1 MAEKILYFLGA
12 GASCEVVPLVKE
24 FEKGLSLFVEQLERS
39 GPKDDLYGAPKK
51 ANNPIWDSYR
61 YDLTNATRWLIQG
74 SSNHASID
82 TFAKKLFLKMDYNNL
97 KKLKAVLSV
106 FLIITQGQLPVDKR
120 YDSFFASIL
129 KRVANK
135 IKIPESISF
144 LTWNY
149 DNQLEKSFFDF
160 CENDDDVMNE
170 LTLNKKNR
178 LYRINGYCGTTQ
190 VGHIGDE
197 FRAVWRLQGDE
208 LWEIGIKLYHEYMT
222 DDVSDPDIRFA
233 WEEYTN
239 RALINSL
246 TSLEDITI
254 LVIIGYSFP
263 YFNRE
268 IDKIILNKLSNL
280 KKIYLQYPEG
290 EHNAIIDRMITLNSK
305 LPENKVN
312 ITEQKLFHIP
322 TEFEG

>member
-39 GPKDDLYGAPKK
+39 GPKDDLYSEPIK
-51 ANNPIWDSYR
+51 ANNPVWDSYR
-61 YDLTNATRWLIQG
+61 YDLANATRWLIQG

-82 TFAKKLFLKMDYNNL
+82 TFAKKLFLKMDYENL

-106 FLIITQGQLPVDKR
+106 FLIIIQGQLPVDKR

-129 KRVANK
+129 KRVGNK
-135 IKIPESISF
+135 IKIPESIFF
-144 LTWNY
+144 LSWNY

-170 LTLNKKNR
+170 LTLSLKNR

-190 VGHIGDE
+190 AGHIGDE
-197 FRAVWRLQGDE
+197 FRAVWRLQGDK
-208 LWEIGIKLYHEYMT
+208 LWEIGIKLFQEYMT
-222 DDVSDPDIRFA
+222 DDLSDPDIRFA
-233 WEEYTN
+233 WEDYT
-239 RALINSL
+239 LKSL
-246 TSLEDITI
+246 LNNLAFLENIDI

-268 IDKIILNKLSNL
+268 IDKIILNKMSNL

-290 EHNAIIDRMITLNSK
+290 EHISVTDRMLTLSSK
-305 LPENKVN
+305 LPETKVK